1 MVGAAWYQKGIR
13 PEALFGVPR
22 VYNNEMKALYRSAS
36 IFLAL
41 IILLAACAPGAA
53 SIPGPISSTT
63 LDPTQSPSSTPT
75 LLPSPTAT
83 ESQTPT
89 QTLPADPAWVMMG
102 KVDRARALA
111 DVRKLSG
118 EEPICSVGGCVT
130 VTDRLT
136 GSKGLEQ
143 AKEYVRDQ
151 LVRAGYSPEFENWIL
166 SGYDDQNIIAS
177 KPGSILPDEQVY
189 VVAHLDGVRI
199 EAANPYPAADDN
211 ASGVAALLELARIAA
226 GQTFDR
232 TLVLVF
238 STGEEQG
245 ELGIK
250 SHLDALTSRQRGAIK
265 AVLNVDMIGYDSN
278 GDAKMELW
286 YGSQQASL
294 DLSERVAEVIREYP
308 IHLLPEVIPG
318 CYCADEVAFR
328 KVGLAATHQ
337 IENFYDGERNPY
349 YHTSGDTL
357 EHMSLDYWMEQ
368 VKAVVVVTAS
378 LAGTEGK

>member
-1 MVGAAWYQKGIR
+1 
-13 PEALFGVPR
+13 
-22 VYNNEMKALYRSAS
+22 MKAVNRSAS
-36 IFLAL
+36 IVLAL
-41 IILLAACAPGAA
+41 MFLLAACAPGAA
-53 SIPGPISSTT
+53 SIPSPIPSPT
-63 LDPTQSPSSTPT
+63 LESTQSPSSTPT

-83 ESQTPT
+83 VSQTPT
-89 QTLPADPAWVMMG
+89 KTLPANAAWVMMG
-102 KVDRARALA
+102 AVDRARVIA

-118 EEPICSVGGCVT
+118 EEPLCSEGGCSI

-136 GSKGLEQ
+136 GGKGLEQ
-143 AKEYVRDQ
+143 AKQYVRDE
-151 LVRAGYSPEFENWIL
+151 LVRAGYSPEFENWIR

-177 KPGSILPDEQVY
+177 RPGSILPDEQVY
-189 VVAHLDGVRI
+189 VVAHLDGVKMD
-199 EAANPYPAADDN
+199 AANPYPAADDN

-245 ELGIK
+245 ELGIR
-250 SHLDALTSRQRGAIK
+250 SHLDALTPRQLRAIK
-265 AVLNVDMIGYDSN
+265 AVLNVDMIGYDAN

-286 YGSQQASL
+286 YGYQQASM
-294 DLSERVAEVIREYP
+294 DLSERVAEVIGEYP
-308 IHLLPEVIPG
+308 IHLLPEVIRG
-318 CYCADEVAFR
+318 CFCADEVAFR
-328 KVGLAATHQ
+328 SVGLAATHQ

-368 VKAVVVVTAS
+368 VKALVVVTAA